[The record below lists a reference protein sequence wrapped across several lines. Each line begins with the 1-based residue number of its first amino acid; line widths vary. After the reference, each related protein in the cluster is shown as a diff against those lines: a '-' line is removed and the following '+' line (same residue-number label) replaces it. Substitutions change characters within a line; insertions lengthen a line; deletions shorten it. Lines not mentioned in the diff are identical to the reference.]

1 MDSHFLA
8 ESESG
13 MNLDRS
19 KELSGLE
26 FWQALRESD
35 ALGIAKLLGFV
46 TTEVEHGFVA
56 IEGTPDES
64 HLNPI
69 GLVHGGYAGTML
81 DSCMGAA
88 VMTTLKPGKIFNTLE
103 TKVNYVRPLTTE
115 TGPVRAEGRVI
126 HVGSRVGTAEGRVV
140 DRQGKLYA
148 HGTSTVLILSR

>member
-1 MDSHFLA
+1 MD
-8 ESESG
+8 
-13 MNLDRS
+13 LDRA
-19 KELSGLE
+19 KQLSGLE
-26 FWQALRESD
+26 FWQSLCESD
-35 ALGIAKLLGFV
+35 ALGLAKLLGIV
-46 TTEVEHGFVA
+46 TIEAEQGFVA
-56 IEGTPDES
+56 FEGTPDER

-88 VMTTLKPGKIFNTLE
+88 VMTTLTAGKLFNTLE
-103 TKVNYVRPLTTE
+103 TKVNYVRALTTE

-148 HGTSTVLILSR
+148 HGTSTVLILSW